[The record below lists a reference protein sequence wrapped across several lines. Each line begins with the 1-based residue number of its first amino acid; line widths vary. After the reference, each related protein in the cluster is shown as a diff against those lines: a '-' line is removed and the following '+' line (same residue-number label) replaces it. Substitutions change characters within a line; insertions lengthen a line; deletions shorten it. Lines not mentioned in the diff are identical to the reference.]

1 MTLQESSIYVGL
13 SKLRDMLYQA
23 QFLMTKADR
32 MIYGDNLMK
41 YNSECLKLFTMAFL
55 TKEKRIERLEECIG
69 WFAVLRKD
77 IEFCVLQNIIKYK
90 KRMMDDGLPESEY
103 VNTKKIEL
111 FKVVA
116 KIDDDMY
123 KWRGSLTKGKTL
135 CG

>member
-77 IEFCVLQNIIKYK
+77 IEFCVRQNIIKYK
-90 KRMMDDGLPESEY
+90 KRMIDDGLPESEY

-116 KIDDDMY
+116 KIDDDMC

>member
-55 TKEKRIERLEECIG
+55 TKEKRIER
-69 WFAVLRKD
+69 
-77 IEFCVLQNIIKYK
+77 
-90 KRMMDDGLPESEY
+90 
-103 VNTKKIEL
+103 
-111 FKVVA
+111 
-116 KIDDDMY
+116 
-123 KWRGSLTKGKTL
+123 WRSV
-135 CG
+135 

>member
-55 TKEKRIERLEECIG
+55 TKEKRIDRLEECIG

-77 IEFCVLQNIIKYK
+77 IEFCVRQNIIKYK

-116 KIDDDMY
+116 KIDDDMC

>member
-13 SKLRDMLYQA
+13 SKMRDILYQA

-77 IEFCVLQNIIKYK
+77 IEFCVRQNIIKYK

-116 KIDDDMY
+116 KIDDDMC

>member
-32 MIYGDNLMK
+32 MIYGDNLME

-77 IEFCVLQNIIKYK
+77 IEFCVRQNIIKYK

-103 VNTKKIEL
+103 VNTKKVEL

-116 KIDDDMY
+116 KIDDDMC
-123 KWRGSLTKGKTL
+123 KWRGSLAKGKTL

>member
-77 IEFCVLQNIIKYK
+77 IEFCVRQNIIKYK

-116 KIDDDMY
+116 KIDDDMC

>member
-32 MIYGDNLMK
+32 MIYGDNLIK

-77 IEFCVLQNIIKYK
+77 IEFCVRQNIIKYK

-116 KIDDDMY
+116 KIDDDMC

>member
-77 IEFCVLQNIIKYK
+77 IEFCVRQNIIKYK
-90 KRMMDDGLPESEY
+90 KRMMDNRLPESEY
-103 VNTKKIEL
+103 INTKKIEL

-116 KIDDDMY
+116 KIDDDMC